1 VAREQKRVDCGW
13 PIWYAPPDMMH
24 RSQFRSVGWRVFLGS
39 VLLTALLIT
48 RSGSVA
54 QETPTTSPEGT
65 PTATSTPTP
74 TATQNPTLVACVGN
88 CDAGPAVTVDELIR
102 GVNIALGILPLD
114 VCPSFD
120 INGTGDVT
128 VEELIKAVGN
138 ALNGC
143 GFIPPTALPT
153 RTRTGTATATA
164 TGSSTVTKTPT
175 PTRTSTATA
184 TATATPT
191 YTATPTPS
199 RTLTRTRTI
208 TSTPTTTPTLTGT
221 PVPVCPGLI
230 SSVPKLCNVDVVP
243 NPVSRSHAYYIYY
256 CLTDLEGD
264 VNQFCLGIQTWLDPP
279 PILQCQS
286 VVSPGSTINFCDEIG
301 PFAFTNPVG
310 TYVAHV
316 QFIDRRGHKSN
327 QAETAPFSVIP

>member
-1 VAREQKRVDCGW
+1 MRRPEMMQLNPYRSAARSVLFSGSLL
-13 PIWYAPPDMMH
+13 AALLLL
-24 RSQFRSVGWRVFLGS
+24 RSQ
-39 VLLTALLIT
+39 
-48 RSGSVA
+48 SVA
-54 QETPTTSPEGT
+54 QETPTTPPEST

-88 CDAGPAVTVDELIR
+88 CDGGPAVTVDELIR

-128 VEELIKAVGN
+128 VEELIRAVGN

-143 GFIPPTALPT
+143 GAIPPTAIPT
-153 RTRTGTATATA
+153 RTRTRTASVTA
-164 TGSSTVTKTPT
+164 TGNSTVTSTPT
-175 PTRTSTATA
+175 MTSTSTSTATA
-184 TATATPT
+184 TVTPS
-191 YTATPTPS
+191 YTATPTRS
-199 RTLTRTRTI
+199 KTLTRTRTN
-208 TSTPTTTPTLTGT
+208 TATPTATPTLTAT
-221 PVPVCPGLI
+221 PVSVCGGLI

-256 CLTDLEGD
+256 CLSDLEGD
-264 VNQFCLGIQTWLDPP
+264 VTQFCLGIQTWLDPP
-279 PILQCQS
+279 PILQCRS
-286 VVSPGSTINFCDEIG
+286 IVPPGGTINFCDQIG

-316 QFIDRRGHKSN
+316 QFIDWVGHKSN
-327 QAETAPFSVIP
+327 QAETAPFQVIP